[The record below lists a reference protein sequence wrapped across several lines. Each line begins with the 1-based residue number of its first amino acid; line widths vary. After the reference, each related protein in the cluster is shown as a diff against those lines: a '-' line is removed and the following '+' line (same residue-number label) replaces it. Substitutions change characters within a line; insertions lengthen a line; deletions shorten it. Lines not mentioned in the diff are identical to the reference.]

1 MIVPKGSDQIAL
13 RLPPGLRDAVKAAAK
28 ANGRSMNSEVI
39 QILDRALR
47 SAATAT
53 GAKFGDQTPA
63 AALNTAALQSG
74 DIINQALEMPDD
86 HQGI

>member
-47 SAATAT
+47 SEATAT
-53 GAKFGDQTPA
+53 GAKFGDRAPA
-63 AALNTAALQSG
+63 AADPNTAVSAAGQF
-74 DIINQALEMPDD
+74 QTQ
-86 HQGI
+86 HQEC